1 MWFLRGSAYFILH
14 IEDVDNLDN
23 RPLLAIKPYISEF
36 DALDQAEV
44 GWYSKAKYNVRK
56 GKSDLRFKELPFG
69 KG

>member
-36 DALDQAEV
+36 
-44 GWYSKAKYNVRK
+44 KAKYNVRK